1 MGNGLTR
8 PTGYSQS
15 ESNESRLDITER
27 INMSKLLID
36 ESKLV
41 HGYVISKS
49 DNTTVHQGLY
59 MGKPVA
65 IKVIQKEKGT
75 NVSPV
80 RKEQFLREVRL
91 LAAVKNDNI
100 VKFIGFS
107 MEPSMTLVTEI
118 MPGGSLQRHLLS
130 IRPVTLEH
138 KDVLVLAL
146 EISRA
151 MAYLH
156 ENGIIHRDLKPSN
169 IFLSRSKKS
178 MKLGDFGVC
187 RLGLEG
193 DFSADVGS
201 IRWMAPEVHS
211 RVQHGIET
219 ITTRY
224 NHKVDVYSFAIL
236 VWELFTNKTPFEG
249 MDRNMIA
256 RAVINR
262 PNLDEEAIPHYIQH
276 LLQSCWSN
284 DPLRR
289 PEFSEISVSLEEMLN
304 GIEPG
309 WDSIDPGILASR
321 PDETKTLLGK
331 AKKISTTVVL
341 VVILST
347 QECAAVVLVAIL
359 SAQDC
364 PAVGI
369 RSAQDCAAV
378 VLVVIRSAQD
388 CAAVCLVFSLSVQD
402 CAAVVLSAKSDM

>member
-1 MGNGLTR
+1 MCDR
-8 PTGYSQS
+8 
-15 ESNESRLDITER
+15 
-27 INMSKLLID
+27 
-36 ESKLV
+36 
-41 HGYVISKS
+41 
-49 DNTTVHQGLY
+49 Y

-256 RAVINR
+256 RAVINVCMQIKCR
-262 PNLDEEAIPHYIQH
+262 IQFIY
-276 LLQSCWSN
+276 S
-284 DPLRR
+284 
-289 PEFSEISVSLEEMLN
+289 FISY
-304 GIEPG
+304 
-309 WDSIDPGILASR
+309 
-321 PDETKTLLGK
+321 
-331 AKKISTTVVL
+331 
-341 VVILST
+341 
-347 QECAAVVLVAIL
+347 
-359 SAQDC
+359 
-364 PAVGI
+364 
-369 RSAQDCAAV
+369 
-378 VLVVIRSAQD
+378 
-388 CAAVCLVFSLSVQD
+388 
-402 CAAVVLSAKSDM
+402 